1 MSADLHVSVIL
12 RIVIAVVE
20 VTFVMLLLFLSRA
33 PGWATLRAL
42 VLSGTSAAIYALCQ
56 VPFGMPGMSDDL
68 LAQVSRVASLAA
80 SVNAISWL
88 WYIRH
93 DRATPSS
100 SRPEKVMAAA
110 LLALGLLSLI
120 PGELTVKA
128 VFQRHLPYFDM
139 DIRPGPVL
147 AVNSV
152 LVVLAFGW
160 VWKHYLEEARRNVS
174 GARATA
180 FAFAL
185 FFLLAVH
192 ECLVLIGVYEA
203 PYAIGFGFLI
213 LMFARVAIIARKVSD
228 AAALRL
234 KLSLDLE
241 TAVEERTSELVRVK
255 EALMQKERLAAL
267 GQLAAGVGHEINNP
281 LTYVLGNLEVL
292 LTMDPPLSSEA
303 LEIVE
308 EALDGA
314 ARVSKIVRD
323 LRALGK
329 GGSHER
335 AELVSLAEAASG
347 AQKLVAMQL
356 RGKNV
361 SVTIDA
367 DDTVAD
373 VDRGRLGQVLVN
385 LLINAAAA
393 LPATIVDPER
403 RNVVVRVTRDGP
415 SAVLEVKD
423 RGIGIKKADLERVFE
438 PFYTTKTD
446 SGGTGL
452 GLYVCHSVVSSYG
465 GTIAI
470 DSTVGEGTTIRITLP
485 RVEGVAAAN
494 ATDLTPSLRR
504 STPTPVPVR
513 ATSPFERVL
522 LVDDD
527 APVARAMARLLS
539 GYSVDVANDV
549 SEAKLLLGKNAYS
562 AVVCDLRM
570 TGASGG
576 MVLFGHLRETNPRL
590 AKRFMLVTG
599 GGLSPEERAEL
610 DAFGAPIL
618 MKPVEGMELRLNV
631 KKLTA
636 RA

>member
-1 MSADLHVSVIL
+1 MSADLHISVIL

-20 VTFVMLLLFLSRA
+20 VTFVVLLLFLSRA

-42 VLSGTSAAIYALCQ
+42 VLSGTSAAVYALCQ

-68 LAQVSRVASLAA
+68 LAQVSRIASLAA

-100 SRPEKVMAAA
+100 SRPEKAMAGA
-110 LLALGLLSLI
+110 LLVLGLLSLI

-152 LVVLAFGW
+152 LVVLAFAW
-160 VWKHYLEEARRNVS
+160 VFKHYLEEARRKVS

-192 ECLVLIGVYEA
+192 ECLILIGVYEA

-213 LMFARVAIIARKVSD
+213 LMFARVGIIARKVSD

-234 KLSLDLE
+234 KLSADLE
-241 TAVEERTSELVRVK
+241 TTVQERTRELVRVK

-292 LTMDPPLSSEA
+292 LTMDPPLSADAREV
-303 LEIVE
+303 VE

-329 GGSHER
+329 GGLHER

-356 RGKNV
+356 RAKNV
-361 SVTIDA
+361 SVKIDA
-367 DDTVAD
+367 DDTIAD

-393 LPATIVDPER
+393 LPPTIVDPER
-403 RNVVVRVTRDGP
+403 RTIVVRVTQDGP
-415 SAVLEVKD
+415 DAVLLVTD
-423 RGIGIKKADLERVFE
+423 RGVGIKKADLEHVFE

-470 DSTVGEGTTIRITLP
+470 DSTEGEGTTIKITLP
-485 RVEGVAAAN
+485 RVEGIADAN
-494 ATDLTPSLRR
+494 AADLTPALRR
-504 STPTPVPVR
+504 STVPVR
-513 ATSPFERVL
+513 ATASRGRVL

-549 SEAKLLLGKNAYS
+549 SEAKLLLDKNAYS

-570 TGASGG
+570 TGASG

-610 DAFGAPIL
+610 DDFGAPIL
-618 MKPVEGMELRLNV
+618 TKPVEGAELRLNV